1 MIGDISET
9 QKATI
14 DTSIRLTLDMDA
26 IAGLKT
32 AHHWAYLPILG
43 LVFFRVFVLPTAIA
57 ISSLFSKSY
66 LWAMLHKTHLDN
78 GI

>member
-9 QKATI
+9 QTAMS
-14 DTSIRLTLDMDA
+14 DTSIRLTLDKDA

-32 AHHWAYLPILG
+32 THHWA
-43 LVFFRVFVLPTAIA
+43 FFTYFGVSFCRVFVLPTGIA

-66 LWAMLHKTHLDN
+66 LLVLLHKTHLDN